1 MDIISYAKA
10 SQTLK
15 GAKKYDAVT
24 VAPGAEDRFETVD
37 ERIDYLENKLVG
49 RYEDKVVEIDLKDG
63 TFTNTELNE
72 NGELQLK
79 VIGLGKVLSGS
90 YTPNGTAILK
100 GLKVSGESSHSS
112 YNTDKMFDNKLTDD
126 STSRFI
132 GADINGSA
140 QIIFEN
146 PTPIPLT
153 KYSWVSR
160 NDVTMP
166 STWKMEGSN
175 DKQSWEVID
184 ERKNIDKSP
193 TGWREFVPKT
203 IKTFKYHRWNIISKY
218 DDSYAQG
225 VNIYEMKM
233 FSDKVRNFTYVSKG
247 TWESNI
253 IDLGGEWIETKYLK
267 FTQDVAESHSITK
280 EISYSDDGITFSD
293 YELYDV
299 ELVGQHRFI
308 KVRLELTS
316 TDEISDTTNYSYEA
330 EGNKDFTFNKD
341 SVIQTDRI
349 VLNTNKKVNATSIKE
364 GYYETDL
371 TGFNRISKV
380 KEVF

>member
-63 TFTNTELNE
+63 TFTNTEINE

-79 VIGLGKVLSGS
+79 DIKASKEEIINEEYTPGTIGALDGFSVERTTPIIGDRYDVSKLFDKVLSG
-90 YTPNGTAILK
+90 
-100 GLKVSGESSHSS
+100 
-112 YNTDKMFDNKLTDD
+112 D
-126 STSRFI
+126 TSRYIGSETYPNIFTFI
-132 GADINGSA
+132 NPKPIVLDKYMLYEGVYPDGAPKNW
-140 QIIFEN
+140 
-146 PTPIPLT
+146 T
-153 KYSWVSR
+153 V
-160 NDVTMP
+160 
-166 STWKMEGSN
+166 EGSN
-175 DKQSWEVID
+175 DKTNWTIID
-184 ERKNIDKSP
+184 TVKDNN
-193 TGWREFVPKT
+193 RETVW
-203 IKTFKYHRWNIISKY
+203 KTFETDLKQPFLYHRFVFTANNGY
-218 DDSYAQG
+218 YSYG
-225 VNIYEMKM
+225 VSITEMRI
-233 FSDKVRNFTYVSKG
+233 FRGNGHAYSQNG
-247 TWESNI
+247 TWESNV

-267 FTQDVAESHSITK
+267 FTQDVAESHSINK

-293 YELYDV
+293 YELYDA

-316 TDEISDTTNYSYEA
+316 TDEVSDTTNYSYEA